1 MPGSESSSI
10 FHYVY
15 VLRSTVK
22 EWLYVGMTTN
32 LRRRLSEHNGKLV
45 FSTKAYAPLELIYY
59 EACRDQ
65 KDAVRR
71 EKYLKTSQGARLLKR
86 RLKEFFYST

>member
-1 MPGSESSSI
+1 MPGSENSSI

-15 VLRSTVK
+15 VLKSLRK
-22 EWLYVGMTTN
+22 DFLYVGFTSD
-32 LRRRLSEHNGKLV
+32 LKKRLTQHNGKLV
-45 FSTKAYAPLELIYY
+45 VSTKPYVPLELIYY
-59 EACRDQ
+59 EACRNL
-65 KDAVRR
+65 KDVARR